1 MVLKNGLTW
10 LILKSFLTVTILQ
23 TRLIYWNLTQIC
35 KEQCESSRY
44 NLQTQP
50 NFKHFQSVKLSIAY
64 PGLYHNKYGS
74 ESSDKFKRVAIKSCK
89 NCRGHFYIDFT
100 RFLAFDAKRG
110 GWVGLELSVDMTLR
124 FAKIDM

>member
-1 MVLKNGLTW
+1 MVAKVVISLNPLP
-10 LILKSFLTVTILQ
+10 SS
-23 TRLIYWNLTQIC
+23 
-35 KEQCESSRY
+35 CE
-44 NLQTQP
+44 
-50 NFKHFQSVKLSIAY
+50 
-64 PGLYHNKYGS
+64 
-74 ESSDKFKRVAIKSCK
+74 